1 MSTKPI
7 LITDFDGIWTAPYS
21 LINEGGRTHK
31 VVSVND
37 TLAISI
43 LGPHL
48 FSEVLVLTS
57 GGTGAGMKI
66 TSTRI
71 TEINKEFGL
80 NITIAKCKSV
90 DKAEYVKAL
99 HKEFVYF
106 GDDITDIPV
115 FIDRNCVYGAVPA
128 SAPSLL
134 KSSIPSDVYVS
145 PISGDSSFIT
155 DALTNYAY
163 HVGIDPVDLVLKACK
178 SY

>member
-1 MSTKPI
+1 MSPKPI
-7 LITDFDGIWTAPYS
+7 LITDFDGIWTASYS

-57 GGTGAGMKI
+57 GGTGTGMKI
-66 TSTRI
+66 TSNRI
-71 TEINKEFGL
+71 KEINEEFGL

-90 DKAEYVKAL
+90 NKAQYIEAL

-115 FIDRNCVYGAVPA
+115 FNIRTCVYGAVPA

-134 KSSIPSDVYVS
+134 TTSIPSNVYVS
-145 PISGDSSFIT
+145 DKSGDQSFLT
-155 DALTNYAY
+155 DALTRYAY
-163 HVGIDPVDLVLKACK
+163 HVGIDPVDLILKACK